1 MSILIVAGKEDAE
14 ARRAA
19 EALRERKAIFSFLD
33 TAAFPGRTRLSQCE
47 DICRMGSRELSVPT
61 MVYLRGLACHPLMPG
76 NEKDLAE
83 RPRGFLAQCEEKRS
97 FLESL
102 LLTFERQGVRFV
114 NSLEANSQH
123 SRKPWQLRLLQ
134 DAGLPVPRWTATND
148 PAAVRTFARAV
159 GPCVYK
165 PLSGGATVRLLE
177 TRDLSRERL
186 DALKL
191 APVLF
196 QEYYAGV
203 SVRAY
208 VIGGRVI
215 AAAEIR
221 SEEVDYRRDE
231 REVSPVRL
239 TVAERRAAVTA
250 SRACGMAFT
259 GVDLIR
265 GKDGFRVLECNPSP
279 MFAVFEQKTGLDIAG
294 PLAELLILKAGMGS
308 GSIV

>member
-19 EALRERKAIFSFLD
+19 ETLRERKAMFSFLD
-33 TAAFPGRTRLSQCE
+33 TAAFPERIRLSQYE
-47 DICRMGSRELSVPT
+47 DSCRAESRELHVPAV
-61 MVYLRGLACHPLMPG
+61 VYLRGLACHPLMPG
-76 NEKDLAE
+76 HEAELAE

-102 LLTFERQGVRFV
+102 LLDFERQGSQFV
-114 NSLEANSQH
+114 NSLDANRQH
-123 SRKPWQLRLLQ
+123 SHKPWQLRLLRE
-134 DAGLPVPRWTATND
+134 AGLPVPRWTATND
-148 PAAVRTFARAV
+148 PAAVRAFARAT

-177 TRDLSRERL
+177 KRDLSRERL

-196 QEYYAGV
+196 QEYYEGV

-208 VIGGRVI
+208 VIGRRVI

-221 SEEVDYRRDE
+221 SGEVDYRRDE
-231 REVSPVRL
+231 REVSPIRL
-239 TVAERRAAVTA
+239 TAEERRVAVAAA
-250 SRACGMAFT
+250 RACGMAFT

-279 MFAVFEQKTGLDIAG
+279 MFVVFEQKTGLDIAG
-294 PLAELLILKAGMGS
+294 PLAELLILKTGMGS